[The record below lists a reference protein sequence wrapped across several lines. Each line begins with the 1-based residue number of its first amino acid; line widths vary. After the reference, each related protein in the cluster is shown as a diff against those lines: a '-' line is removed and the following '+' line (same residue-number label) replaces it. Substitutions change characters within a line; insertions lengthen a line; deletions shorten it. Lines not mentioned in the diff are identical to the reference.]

1 MVNDINLGRQNLKTV
16 GQFFLRALVVMRG
29 SLGDLIMMVE
39 PT

>member
-1 MVNDINLGRQNLKTV
+1 MVNDINLGRRKLKTV
-16 GQFFLRALVVMRG
+16 GQFFLRALVGMRR